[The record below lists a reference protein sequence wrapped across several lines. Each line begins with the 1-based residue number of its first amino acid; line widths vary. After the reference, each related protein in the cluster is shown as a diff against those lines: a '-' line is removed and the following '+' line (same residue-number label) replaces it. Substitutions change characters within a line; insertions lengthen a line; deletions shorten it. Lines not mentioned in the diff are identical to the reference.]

1 MEWINVT
8 GKVGYFK
15 GSVNIGYARISDK
28 TGLIFDA
35 GLDDQT
41 MKKVIKQLES
51 LGAPITHL
59 FISHAHA
66 DHYGGAAHLQKK
78 YDVYTYAPVFE
89 EAILRNPMLEPLYL
103 FHGTYP
109 MNEWRNKFI
118 EGKPIRVDEVVSLEG
133 DRVLQIDEIPL
144 QVLSLP
150 GHSYNQYGIIF
161 DGILFASDSYF
172 SVETLEKHNIPF
184 IVNGEATLA
193 TLHKLLAIE
202 CAGAFPGHGE
212 YEENFKKIVQANIQ
226 FHEKILEEITDIIF
240 GNNNKE
246 GMTLDS
252 LVGNACKNRKI
263 EIKSVTSF
271 MLFRTAITAYVT
283 KLILKGRVELIV
295 KDNQLFVSPLA

>member
-133 DRVLQIDEIPL
+133 DGVLQIDEIPV

-150 GHSYNQYGIIF
+150 GHSYNQYGLIF
-161 DGILFASDSYF
+161 DGIFFASDSYF
-172 SVETLEKHNIPF
+172 SEETLEKHNIPY
-184 IVNGEATLA
+184 IVDGGATLA
-193 TLHKLLAIE
+193 TLHKLLTIE

-212 YEENFKKIVQANIQ
+212 YEENFNKTVKANIH
-226 FHEKILEEITDIIF
+226 FHEKVLEEITDIIF
-240 GNNNKE
+240 GNKV
-246 GMTLDS
+246 GMTLEN
-252 LVGNACKNRKI
+252 LVENACKYRKI
-263 EIKSVTSF
+263 EIKSVPSF

-283 KLILKGRVELIV
+283 LLISKDRVELIV
-295 KDNQLFVSPLA
+295 KNNQLFVSPLA